1 MPALTVCI
9 NTFEILKV
17 LEVLE
22 NFENFENFE
31 IEPLAL

>member
-22 NFENFENFE
+22 NFENFE